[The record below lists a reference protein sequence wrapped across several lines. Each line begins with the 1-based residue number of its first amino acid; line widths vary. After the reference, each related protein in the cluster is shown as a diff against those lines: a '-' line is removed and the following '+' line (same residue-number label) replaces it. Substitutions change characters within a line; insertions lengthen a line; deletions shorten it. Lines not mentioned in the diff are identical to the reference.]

1 MCSGYELPEG
11 WATIWEASRAL
22 GVDQDSIRQGIKRGE
37 ITAYREFILP
47 DGRTVYGFKKS
58 DLGVK

>member
-1 MCSGYELPEG
+1 MCSAYVLPEG

-22 GVDQDSIRQGIKRGE
+22 GVDQDSLRQGIKRGE
-37 ITAYREFILP
+37 ITAYREFVLP
-47 DGRTVYGFKKS
+47 DGSKVYGFKKT